1 MKIVILTGKFGMGH
15 LKAAEA
21 IKEELTVLSVSKFT
35 GVSYA
40 QQDIENIEIVDWV
53 EYLSPLCAKYIYGG
67 YSRMIRCSMA
77 FYNLHY
83 KSSEKRPT
91 DQKPSRAFASYM
103 KMNRL
108 ISEKQPDLI
117 ISVLADASKAVSY
130 YKALSGSPI
139 PLVTC
144 ITDITGHPEWINRHT
159 NAYAVGSEE
168 VRRSLIKRGVPENR
182 IYVTGIPVR
191 QGFAPADSSENMQ
204 KSHSAS
210 EAGKNNRPKVLLMGG
225 GLGLLP
231 KGLDFYKKLSDSV
244 PADITLITGKNE
256 KLFQR
261 LHHRFNN
268 IEVLGYVQDIE
279 KYFLRSDLVVTKP
292 GGITTFEAI
301 CTETPILALNP
312 IMRQEKYNA
321 AFITRHQLGQTL
333 ILEDSAAAIE
343 EMAALIRDTSR
354 IEHYKSQMAAMK
366 RSLETC
372 SLINVINEA
381 AVDIPSGGGLHHEI
395 FSFNF

>member
-1 MKIVILTGKFGMGH
+1 
-15 LKAAEA
+15 
-21 IKEELTVLSVSKFT
+21 
-35 GVSYA
+35 
-40 QQDIENIEIVDWV
+40 
-53 EYLSPLCAKYIYGG
+53 
-67 YSRMIRCSMA
+67 
-77 FYNLHY
+77 
-83 KSSEKRPT
+83 
-91 DQKPSRAFASYM
+91 
-103 KMNRL
+103 
-108 ISEKQPDLI
+108 
-117 ISVLADASKAVSY
+117 
-130 YKALSGSPI
+130 
-139 PLVTC
+139 
-144 ITDITGHPEWINRHT
+144 
-159 NAYAVGSEE
+159 
-168 VRRSLIKRGVPENR
+168 
-182 IYVTGIPVR
+182 
-191 QGFAPADSSENMQ
+191 
-204 KSHSAS
+204 
-210 EAGKNNRPKVLLMGG
+210 MGG

-256 KLFQR
+256 KLFRR

-268 IEVLGYVQDIE
+268 IEVFGYVQDIE

-301 CTETPILALNP
+301 CSETPILALNP